1 MRKKQD
7 KQHRFYTNEHRNERW
22 TEEPKG
28 RPIDFADKYT
38 EDGAGSNKYSDER
51 RARQYKAKRKKEN
64 RIKAIKASLACVLT
78 VVLRIYGNGYSY
90 DKTGKACRDAYSKWL
105 IAGQC
110 NCTDE
115 HRNVRRNGTVNKP

>member
-38 EDGAGSNKYSDER
+38 EGGASSNKYSD
-51 RARQYKAKRKKEN
+51 AQGSIKQSVKK
-64 RIKAIKASLACVLT
+64 
-78 VVLRIYGNGYSY
+78 
-90 DKTGKACRDAYSKWL
+90 KT
-105 IAGQC
+105 
-110 NCTDE
+110 E
-115 HRNVRRNGTVNKP
+115 